1 MKAFI
6 HDLNQALTYSLEG
19 MYDAEKKLQQAI
31 PGFSKN
37 ITSPDLKKALK
48 SFGANRKD
56 CRTKLKRIFSY
67 LLAGPFQRKNTIMD
81 QMIHEAALAFKL
93 APMNEL
99 KEVMFIEHLLTINHY
114 QLSTY
119 HQLKA
124 KADFLELHAVSELL
138 DEIITLQ
145 KETQHEL
152 IALCT
157 ITTRNV
163 LQFEDERALAFEV

>member
-31 PGFSKN
+31 PGFGKN
-37 ITSPDLKKALK
+37 ITSQELKKVLK
-48 SFGANRKD
+48 SFGNNRKD

-67 LLAGPFQRKNTIMD
+67 LLAGPFQRKNIIMD
-81 QMIHEAALAFKL
+81 QMIHDAAQAFKL
-93 APMNEL
+93 SPLNEL
-99 KEVMFIEHLLTINHY
+99 KEVMFIEHLLIINHY

-119 HQLKA
+119 HSLKA
-124 KADFLELHAVSELL
+124 KADFLELHAVAELL
-138 DEIITLQ
+138 EEIIELQ

-157 ITTRNV
+157 LTTRNV
-163 LQFEDERALAFEV
+163 LQYEDERALSNEV

>member
-31 PGFSKN
+31 PGFTKN
-37 ITSPDLKKALK
+37 VTSPELKKALK
-48 SFGANRKD
+48 NFVVNHKD
-56 CRTKLKRIFSY
+56 CRVKLKRIFSY

-81 QMIHEAALAFKL
+81 QMVYDAMQSFRLSSQ
-93 APMNEL
+93 NEL
-99 KEVMFIEHLLTINHY
+99 KDVMFVEHLLTINHY

-119 HQLKA
+119 HALKA
-124 KADFLELHAVSELL
+124 KADFLELHAVSDLL
-138 DEIITLQ
+138 EEIIELQ

-152 IALCT
+152 IAVCT
-157 ITTRNV
+157 LSTRTV
-163 LQFEDERALAFEV
+163 LQYEEERAISAEF